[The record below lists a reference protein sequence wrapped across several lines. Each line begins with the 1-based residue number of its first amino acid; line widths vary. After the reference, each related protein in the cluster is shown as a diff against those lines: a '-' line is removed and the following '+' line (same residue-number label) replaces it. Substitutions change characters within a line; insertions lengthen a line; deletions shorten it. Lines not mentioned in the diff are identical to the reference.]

1 MAVAHDTATRSST
14 TFDNNSVSFSH
25 AGAAGT
31 RGVAVL
37 IAQEAGATDQISGVT
52 YGGVTVPRVRRE
64 VRSTAEAGQVYA
76 YFLGTG
82 VPTGTQTCA
91 ITTNPTSGADDWA
104 GVCCTVTAAA
114 DTTVNAQAG
123 TTSAAAANPSLA
135 ISPTAA
141 AVIYYVIWTGLA
153 APVTTVEAGGT
164 HLFGN
169 DFGADSAMWSR
180 KAVAAGATSMGYTA
194 ASDVFAHIAL
204 AIAEVAAT
212 VLPQRPLLM
221 INSAVA
227 RAATR

>member
-37 IAQEAGATDQISGVT
+37 IA
-52 YGGVTVPRVRRE
+52 
-64 VRSTAEAGQVYA
+64 
-76 YFLGTG
+76 
-82 VPTGTQTCA
+82 
-91 ITTNPTSGADDWA
+91 
-104 GVCCTVTAAA
+104 
-114 DTTVNAQAG
+114 
-123 TTSAAAANPSLA
+123 
-135 ISPTAA
+135 
-141 AVIYYVIWTGLA
+141 
-153 APVTTVEAGGT
+153 VEAGGT